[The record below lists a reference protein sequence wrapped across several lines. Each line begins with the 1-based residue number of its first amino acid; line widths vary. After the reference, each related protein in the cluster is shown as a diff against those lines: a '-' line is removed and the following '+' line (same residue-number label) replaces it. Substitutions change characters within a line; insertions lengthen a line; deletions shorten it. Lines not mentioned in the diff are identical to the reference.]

1 MEERFQA
8 FTVLIT
14 GISRSIHRIKT
25 EEMSEFN
32 LRSSHVSC
40 LYYLYKKKSLTAR
53 EICDL
58 CEEDKANISRA
69 VKLLEEKGYVV
80 CDSEGK
86 KRYQSPLRLTA
97 EGEKIGKAIAEKIDR
112 VLSVAS
118 FGLTEEERAVM
129 YKGLAVVNN
138 NLASLCES
146 FSESD
151 TVKEEK

>member
-25 EEMSEFN
+25 EEMSEFE

-40 LYYLYKKKSLTAR
+40 LYYLYKKGSLTAR

-69 VKLLEEKGYVV
+69 VKFLEEKGYVF
-80 CDSEGK
+80 CESEEK
-86 KRYQSPLRLTA
+86 KRYQSPLCLTDSGK
-97 EGEKIGKAIAEKIDR
+97 EIGKAIVEKIDR
-112 VLSVAS
+112 VLDVAS
-118 FGLTEEERAVM
+118 RGLTDEERAVM
-129 YKGLAVVNN
+129 YKGLAAVNK
-138 NLASLCES
+138 NLNELCES
-146 FSESD
+146 FADRE
-151 TVKEEK
+151 V

>member
-25 EEMSEFN
+25 EEMSEFE

-40 LYYLYKKKSLTAR
+40 LYYLYKKGSLTAR

-69 VKLLEEKGYVV
+69 VKYLEEKGYVF
-80 CDSEGK
+80 CESEEK
-86 KRYQSPLRLTA
+86 KRYQSPLCLTDSGK
-97 EGEKIGKAIAEKIDR
+97 EIGKAIVEKIDR
-112 VLSVAS
+112 VLDVAS
-118 FGLTEEERAVM
+118 RGLTDEERAVM
-129 YKGLAVVNN
+129 YKGLAVVNK
-138 NLASLCES
+138 NLNELCES
-146 FSESD
+146 FAARED
-151 TVKEEK
+151 

>member
-25 EEMSEFN
+25 EEMSEFE

-40 LYYLYKKKSLTAR
+40 LYYLYKKGSLTAR

-69 VKLLEEKGYVV
+69 VKYLEEKGYVF
-80 CDSEGK
+80 CESEEK
-86 KRYQSPLRLTA
+86 KRYQSPLCLTDSGK
-97 EGEKIGKAIAEKIDR
+97 EIGKAIVEKIDR
-112 VLSVAS
+112 VLDVAS
-118 FGLTEEERAVM
+118 RGLTDEERAVM
-129 YKGLAVVNN
+129 YKGLAVVNK
-138 NLASLCES
+138 NLNELCES
-146 FSESD
+146 FADRED
-151 TVKEEK
+151 

>member
-25 EEMSEFN
+25 EEMSEFE

-40 LYYLYKKKSLTAR
+40 LYYLYKKGSLTAR

-69 VKLLEEKGYVV
+69 VKYLEEKGYVF
-80 CDSEGK
+80 CESEEK
-86 KRYQSPLRLTA
+86 KRYQSPLCLTDS
-97 EGEKIGKAIAEKIDR
+97 GKDIGKAIVEKIDR
-112 VLSVAS
+112 VLDVAS
-118 FGLTEEERAVM
+118 RGLTDEERAVM
-129 YKGLAVVNN
+129 YKGLAVVNK
-138 NLASLCES
+138 NLNELCES
-146 FSESD
+146 FADRED
-151 TVKEEK
+151 

>member
-40 LYYLYKKKSLTAR
+40 LYYLYKQGSLTAR
-53 EICDL
+53 EICDI

-69 VKLLEEKGYVV
+69 VKLLEEKGYVF
-80 CDSEGK
+80 CESEEK
-86 KRYQSPLRLTA
+86 KRYQSPLRLTE
-97 EGEKIGKAIAEKIDR
+97 EGKKIGKAIVEKIDR
-112 VLSVAS
+112 VLEVAS
-118 FGLTEEERAVM
+118 CGLTEEERAIM
-129 YKGLAVVNN
+129 YKGLAVVNK
-138 NLASLCES
+138 NLNALCES
-146 FSESD
+146 FGDGAKDE
-151 TVKEEK
+151 

>member
-25 EEMSEFN
+25 EEMSEFE

-40 LYYLYKKKSLTAR
+40 LYYLYKKGSLTAR

-69 VKLLEEKGYVV
+69 IKHLEEKGYVF
-80 CDSEGK
+80 CESEEK
-86 KRYQSPLRLTA
+86 KRYQSPLCLTDSGK
-97 EGEKIGKAIAEKIDR
+97 EIGKAIVEKIDR
-112 VLSVAS
+112 VLDVAS
-118 FGLTEEERAVM
+118 RGLTDEERAVM
-129 YKGLAVVNN
+129 YKGLAVVNK
-138 NLASLCES
+138 NLNELCES
-146 FSESD
+146 FADRED
-151 TVKEEK
+151 